1 MTGLF
6 DIDRQL
12 VNRPELWAIYDDHP
26 MSASRS
32 SEPEAVSR
40 RQAFLYFHFNLF
52 ETVYNDY
59 NRVLRRTRTDDQY
72 WRSWDAWIRH
82 FFRASS
88 EVRSLFAD
96 AVSQDV
102 FSGDFVVHI

>member
-1 MTGLF
+1 MNARF

-32 SEPEAVSR
+32 NEPEAVSR

-52 ETVYNDY
+52 ETAYNDY
-59 NRVLRRTRTDDQY
+59 NKVLRRTRTDEQD
-72 WRSWDAWIRH
+72 WVWDAWIRR

-88 EVRSLFAD
+88 EAAKSLR
-96 AVSQDV
+96 
-102 FSGDFVVHI
+102 